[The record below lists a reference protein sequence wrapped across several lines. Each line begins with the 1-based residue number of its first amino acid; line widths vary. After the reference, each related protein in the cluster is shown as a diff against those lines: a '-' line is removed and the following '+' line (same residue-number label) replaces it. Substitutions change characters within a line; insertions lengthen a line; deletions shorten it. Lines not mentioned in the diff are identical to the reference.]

1 MNANFMAEIMAQ
13 FLLTLHYNNSKSI
26 CPVLKINHLD
36 FFLTYNSQAFVII
49 MYSDGPSIIFHLF
62 GVIALIGLG

>member
-1 MNANFMAEIMAQ
+1 MLE
-13 FLLTLHYNNSKSI
+13 
-26 CPVLKINHLD
+26 INHLD
-36 FFLTYNSQAFVII
+36 LFLTYNSQALVI